1 MKEIAYV
8 DESNGVVRAFDKNHH
23 ILVERAGDLVGYTST
38 TVSID
43 DGYAIQVYRAEGGI
57 LRSLPSKR
65 NSFSSRK
72 PDSNVNKSDES
83 NSLDSSRRSSRERPT
98 GSGGDALSGG
108 DVLFLFRMGIV
119 AVPVFILLISIVGFS
134 SLFVSL
140 VIAPLV
146 STGLGMWFAVW
157 WESR

>member
-72 PDSNVNKSDES
+72 SDSNVNKSDES

-98 GSGGDALSGG
+98 GSGGD
-108 DVLFLFRMGIV
+108 VLLLFRIGIV

-134 SLFVSL
+134 SIFVSL
-140 VIAPLV
+140 VIVPLV
-146 STGLGMWFAVW
+146 SVGLGMWFAVW